1 MQRLLPFVFLIS
13 VASTFGISWI
23 VVAVDPDSA
32 GWYNFALLIFLIFA
46 TVAGFLG
53 LFLFFVRTRFYK
65 RYSVNWYI
73 KTSFK
78 MSVFV
83 AFFVALASTLAI
95 LQLISIF
102 NLILAGLAVSLFA
115 IWSFLGGEQVVA
127 GYW

>member
-32 GWYNFALLIFLIFA
+32 AWYIFALLIFLIFA
-46 TVAGFLG
+46 AVFG
-53 LFLFFVRTRFYK
+53 LFGLVLYFVRIRFYK

-115 IWSFLGGEQVVA
+115 IWSFLGGE
-127 GYW
+127 

>member
-115 IWSFLGGEQVVA
+115 IWSFLGGE
-127 GYW
+127 